1 MDVEVLL
8 LTTMK
13 DHTVIFLGSEP
24 CKDKDAITRAL
35 SYFTMPADDLPKR
48 ILMSFTPPLRSR
60 LVYVDFLG
68 PCLAF
73 ILLATILGYGHA
85 YKMPSSVYHRSPTE
99 VLAIYCLSMPAF
111 CYILTSLGKSDIS
124 FLQIL
129 SLLGY
134 GLYGYVFT
142 LIISFISDETNNVI
156 FYLAMI
162 LFTGTSVL
170 RICLIIL
177 LTIKLPAIRLLVC
190 SIIAILQVLFVV
202 FLYFTFVHSSFAFL
216 KH

>member
-1 MDVEVLL
+1 
-8 LTTMK
+8 MK
-13 DHTVIFLGSEP
+13 DHSVIFLESEP
-24 CKDKDAITRAL
+24 LKEKDFVTRVL

-48 ILMSFTPPLRSR
+48 ILLSFMPPLHSR
-60 LVYVDFLG
+60 IVYVDFLG

-85 YKMPSSVYHRSPTE
+85 YKVQSSLYHRSPTE
-99 VLAIYCLSMPAF
+99 VLAIYCTMMPAI
-111 CYILTSLGKSDIS
+111 CYVLTYLGKSDIS

-142 LIISFISDETNNVI
+142 LVISFIAGESNNVI
-156 FYLAMI
+156 FYLSMI
-162 LFTGTSVL
+162 LFTGTNVF
-170 RICLIIL
+170 RTCLIIL
-177 LTIKLPAIRLLVC
+177 LTIRLPAIRLLVC
-190 SIIAILQVLFVV
+190 SIIAILQMLFVV
-202 FLYFTFVHSSFAFL
+202 FLYFTFIHSSFTFH

>member
-1 MDVEVLL
+1 
-8 LTTMK
+8 MK
-13 DHTVIFLGSEP
+13 DHSVIFVGSEP
-24 CKDKDAITRAL
+24 LKDKDAITHAL

-60 LVYVDFLG
+60 YVYVDFLG

-85 YKMPSSVYHRSPTE
+85 YKVPSAIYHRSPTE
-99 VLAIYCLSMPAF
+99 VLAVYCLSMPAI
-111 CYILTSLGKSDIS
+111 CYVLTRIGKSSIS

-142 LIISFISDETNNVI
+142 LILSFLSDETNNVI

-162 LFTGTSVL
+162 LFTGSSVL
-170 RICLIIL
+170 RTCLIIL
-177 LTIKLPAIRLLVC
+177 LTIKLPAVRLLVC
-190 SIIAILQVLFVV
+190 SIIGILQTLFVV

>member
-1 MDVEVLL
+1 
-8 LTTMK
+8 MK
-13 DHTVIFLGSEP
+13 DHSIVFLGSEP
-24 CKDKDAITRAL
+24 LKDKDTITRFL

-48 ILMSFTPPLRSR
+48 ILLSFTPPLRSR
-60 LVYVDFLG
+60 FVYVDFLG

-85 YKMPSSVYHRSPTE
+85 YKMPSAVYHRSPTE
-99 VLAIYCLSMPAF
+99 VLAVYCLSMPAI
-111 CYILTSLGKSDIS
+111 CYILTRLGKSSIS

-142 LIISFISDETNNVI
+142 LVISFISDETNNVL

-162 LFTGTSVL
+162 LFTGTSVF
-170 RICLIIL
+170 RTCLIIL
-177 LTIKLPAIRLLVC
+177 LTIQLPAVRLLVC
-190 SIIAILQVLFVV
+190 SVIAILQVLFVV
-202 FLYFTFVHSSFAFL
+202 FLYFTFVHSSFVFL

>member
-1 MDVEVLL
+1 MKKICGF
-8 LTTMK
+8 TMK
-13 DHTVIFLGSEP
+13 DHSIIFVGSEP
-24 CKDKDAITRAL
+24 SKDKDSVTRAL

-48 ILMSFTPPLRSR
+48 ILLSFTPPLRSR
-60 LVYVDFLG
+60 FVYVDFLG

-85 YKMPSSVYHRSPTE
+85 YKTPSAVYHRSPTE
-99 VLAIYCLSMPAF
+99 VLAVYCLSMPAI
-111 CYILTSLGKSDIS
+111 CYILTRLGKSSIS

-142 LIISFISDETNNVI
+142 LVISFISDETNNVI

-162 LFTGTSVL
+162 LFTGTSVF
-170 RICLIIL
+170 RTCLIIL

-190 SIIAILQVLFVV
+190 SIIAILQTLFVV
-202 FLYFTFVHSSFAFL
+202 FLYFTFVHSSFAFH

>member
-1 MDVEVLL
+1 
-8 LTTMK
+8 MK
-13 DHTVIFLGSEP
+13 DHSVIFLGSETP
-24 CKDKDAITRAL
+24 KDKDAVARAL

-48 ILMSFTPPLRSR
+48 ILLSFTPPLRSR
-60 LVYVDFLG
+60 FVYVDFLG

-85 YKMPSSVYHRSPTE
+85 YKMPSAVYHKSPTE
-99 VLAIYCLSMPAF
+99 VLAFYCLLMPII
-111 CYILTSLGKSDIS
+111 CYALTRLGKSSIS
-124 FLQIL
+124 FLQIM

-142 LIISFISDETNNVI
+142 LVISFVSDETNNAI

-162 LFTGTSVL
+162 VFTGTSVF
-170 RICLIIL
+170 RTCVIIL
-177 LTIKLPAIRLLVC
+177 LTIKLPAARLLVC
-190 SIIAILQVLFVV
+190 SIIAILQVLFIV

>member
-1 MDVEVLL
+1 
-8 LTTMK
+8 MK
-13 DHTVIFLGSEP
+13 DHSIVFLGSEP
-24 CKDKDAITRAL
+24 LKDKDTITRVL

-48 ILMSFTPPLRSR
+48 ILLSFTPPLRSR
-60 LVYVDFLG
+60 FVYVDFLG

-85 YKMPSSVYHRSPTE
+85 YKMSSAVYHRSPTE
-99 VLAIYCLSMPAF
+99 VLAVYCLSMPAI
-111 CYILTSLGKSDIS
+111 CYILTRLGKSSIS

-142 LIISFISDETNNVI
+142 LVISFISDETNNVL

-162 LFTGTSVL
+162 LFTGTSVF
-170 RICLIIL
+170 RTCLIIL
-177 LTIKLPAIRLLVC
+177 LTIQLPAVRLLVC
-190 SIIAILQVLFVV
+190 SVIAILQVLFVV
-202 FLYFTFVHSSFAFL
+202 FLYFTFVHSSFTFI

>member
-1 MDVEVLL
+1 
-8 LTTMK
+8 MK
-13 DHTVIFLGSEP
+13 DHSVIFLGSEP
-24 CKDKDAITRAL
+24 SKDKDAITRVL

-48 ILMSFTPPLRSR
+48 ILLSFTPPLRSR
-60 LVYVDFLG
+60 FVYVDFLG

-73 ILLATILGYGHA
+73 ILLITILGYGHA
-85 YKMPSSVYHRSPTE
+85 YKIPSAVYHKSPTE
-99 VLAIYCLSMPAF
+99 VLAIYCLSMPTI
-111 CYILTSLGKSDIS
+111 CYVLTRLGKSNVT

-134 GLYGYVFT
+134 SLYGYVFT
-142 LIISFISDETNNVI
+142 LVTSFISDETNNVI

-190 SIIAILQVLFVV
+190 SIIATLQVLFVV

>member
-1 MDVEVLL
+1 
-8 LTTMK
+8 MK
-13 DHTVIFLGSEP
+13 DHSIIFLGSEP
-24 CKDKDAITRAL
+24 LKDKDTIARVL
-35 SYFTMPADDLPKR
+35 SYFTMPPNDLPNR
-48 ILMSFTPPLRSR
+48 ILQSFTPPVWSR
-60 LVYVDFLG
+60 HVRVDFLG

-73 ILLATILGYGHA
+73 ILLATVLGYGHA
-85 YKMPSSVYHRSPTE
+85 YKVSSAVYHRSPSE
-99 VLAIYCLSMPAF
+99 VLVMYCVLMPAICF
-111 CYILTSLGKSDIS
+111 VLTNLGQSSIS
-124 FLQIL
+124 FVQIL

-142 LIISFISDETNNVI
+142 LFTSFVSDETNNIV

-162 LFTGTSVL
+162 LFTGASVL

-177 LTIKLPAIRLLVC
+177 LTIKLPAVRLLVC

-202 FLYFTFVHSSFAFL
+202 FLYFTYVHSSFVFI

>member
-1 MDVEVLL
+1 
-8 LTTMK
+8 MK
-13 DHTVIFLGSEP
+13 DHTIIFLGSEP
-24 CKDKDAITRAL
+24 SKDKDAIKHAL
-35 SYFTMPADDLPKR
+35 SYFTMPANDLPKR
-48 ILMSFTPPLRSR
+48 ILMSFTPPLSSR

-85 YKMPSSVYHRSPTE
+85 YKMPSAVYHRSPTE
-99 VLAIYCLSMPAF
+99 ILAIYCLLMPAI
-111 CYILTSLGKSDIS
+111 CYVLTRLGKSSIS
-124 FLQIL
+124 FVQLL

-142 LIISFISDETNNVI
+142 LVISFISDETNNFI
-156 FYLAMI
+156 FYLSMI

-170 RICLIIL
+170 RTCLIIL

-190 SIIAILQVLFVV
+190 SIIAILQMLFVV
-202 FLYFTFVHSSFAFL
+202 FLYFTFVHSSFAHP

>member
-1 MDVEVLL
+1 MR
-8 LTTMK
+8 

-24 CKDKDAITRAL
+24 AKDKDVITRAL
-35 SYFTMPADDLPKR
+35 TYFTMPAADLPKR
-48 ILMSFTPPLRSR
+48 ILLSFTPPLRSR

-85 YKMPSSVYHRSPTE
+85 YKMPSAVYHRSPTI
-99 VLAIYCLSMPAF
+99 VLAIYCLSMPAI
-111 CYILTSLGKSDIS
+111 CYFLTRLGKSSVS

-129 SLLGY
+129 SLIGY

-142 LIISFISDETNNVI
+142 LFVSFMSDETSNVI
-156 FYLAMI
+156 FYLATI
-162 LFTGTSVL
+162 IFTGTSVF
-170 RICLIIL
+170 RTCLIIL
-177 LTIKLPAIRLLVC
+177 LTIKLPGLRLLVC
-190 SIIAILQVLFVV
+190 STIAILQVLFVV

-216 KH
+216 

>member
-1 MDVEVLL
+1 
-8 LTTMK
+8 MK
-13 DHTVIFLGSEP
+13 DHSVIFLGSEP
-24 CKDKDAITRAL
+24 SKDKDAITRVL

-48 ILMSFTPPLRSR
+48 ILLSFTPPLRSR
-60 LVYVDFLG
+60 FVYVDFLG

-73 ILLATILGYGHA
+73 ILLITILGYGHA
-85 YKMPSSVYHRSPTE
+85 YKIPSAVYHKSPTE
-99 VLAIYCLSMPAF
+99 VLAIYCMSMPTI
-111 CYILTSLGKSDIS
+111 CYGLTRLGKSNVT

-134 GLYGYVFT
+134 SLYGYVFT
-142 LIISFISDETNNVI
+142 LVTSFISDEENNVI

-162 LFTGTSVL
+162 LFTGTSAL

-190 SIIAILQVLFVV
+190 SIIATLQVLFVV

>member
-1 MDVEVLL
+1 MFSR
-8 LTTMK
+8 TMK
-13 DHTVIFLGSEP
+13 DHSIIFVGSEP
-24 CKDKDAITRAL
+24 SKDKDVIARAL
-35 SYFTMPADDLPKR
+35 LYFTMPANDLPKR
-48 ILMSFTPPLRSR
+48 ILSSFTPPLRSR
-60 LVYVDFLG
+60 FVYVDFLG
-68 PCLAF
+68 PSLAF
-73 ILLATILGYGHA
+73 ILLASILGYGHA
-85 YKMPSSVYHRSPTE
+85 YKIPSAVYHRSPTE
-99 VLAIYCLSMPAF
+99 VLAIYCLSMPAI
-111 CYILTSLGKSDIS
+111 CYILTRLGKSSIS

-156 FYLAMI
+156 FYSSMI
-162 LFTGTSVL
+162 FFTGSSVF

-177 LTIKLPAIRLLVC
+177 LTINLPGIRLLVC

-202 FLYFTFVHSSFAFL
+202 FLYFTFVHSSFVFI

>member
-1 MDVEVLL
+1 
-8 LTTMK
+8 MK
-13 DHTVIFLGSEP
+13 DHSVIFLGSEP
-24 CKDKDAITRAL
+24 LKDKDVITRIL

-48 ILMSFTPPLRSR
+48 ILLSFTPPLRSR
-60 LVYVDFLG
+60 FVYVDFLG

-73 ILLATILGYGHA
+73 ILLITILGYGHA
-85 YKMPSSVYHRSPTE
+85 YKIPSAVYHRSPTE
-99 VLAIYCLSMPAF
+99 VLAVYCLSMPAI
-111 CYILTSLGKSDIS
+111 CYILTRLGKSSIS
-124 FLQIL
+124 FLEIL

-142 LIISFISDETNNVI
+142 LVISFISDETNNVL

-162 LFTGTSVL
+162 FFTGTSVF
-170 RICLIIL
+170 RTCLIIL
-177 LTIKLPAIRLLVC
+177 LTIQLPAVRLLVC
-190 SIIAILQVLFVV
+190 SVIAILQVLFIV

>member
-1 MDVEVLL
+1 
-8 LTTMK
+8 MK
-13 DHTVIFLGSEP
+13 DHSIIFLGSEP
-24 CKDKDAITRAL
+24 LKDKDAITRVL

-48 ILMSFTPPLRSR
+48 ILLSFTPPLRSR
-60 LVYVDFLG
+60 FVYVDFLG

-85 YKMPSSVYHRSPTE
+85 YKIPSAVYHRSPTE
-99 VLAIYCLSMPAF
+99 VLAVYCLLMPAI
-111 CYILTSLGKSDIS
+111 CYILTHLGKSSIS

-142 LIISFISDETNNVI
+142 LIISFISDETNNVL

-162 LFTGTSVL
+162 LFTGTSVF
-170 RICLIIL
+170 RTCLIIL
-177 LTIKLPAIRLLVC
+177 LTIELPAVRLLVC
-190 SIIAILQVLFVV
+190 SVIAILQVLFVV
-202 FLYFTFVHSSFAFL
+202 FLYFTFVHSSFVFL

>member
-1 MDVEVLL
+1 
-8 LTTMK
+8 MK
-13 DHTVIFLGSEP
+13 DHSVIFLGSEP
-24 CKDKDAITRAL
+24 LKDKDAITQAL

-48 ILMSFTPPLRSR
+48 ILLSFTPPLRSR
-60 LVYVDFLG
+60 FVYVDFLG

-85 YKMPSSVYHRSPTE
+85 YKIPSAVYHRSPTE
-99 VLAIYCLSMPAF
+99 ILFIYCLFMPIM
-111 CYILTSLGKSDIS
+111 CYILTRLGKSNIS

-142 LIISFISDETNNVI
+142 LFISFISDESNNVI

-162 LFTGTSVL
+162 LFTGTSVF
-170 RICLIIL
+170 RTCIIIL
-177 LTIKLPAIRLLVC
+177 LTIKLPAARLLIC
-190 SIIAILQVLFVV
+190 SIIAIMQMLFIL
-202 FLYFTFVHSSFAFL
+202 FLYFTFVHSSFMFL

>member
-1 MDVEVLL
+1 
-8 LTTMK
+8 MK
-13 DHTVIFLGSEP
+13 DHSVIFLGSEP
-24 CKDKDAITRAL
+24 TKNNDVVSRAL

-48 ILMSFTPPLRSR
+48 ILLSFTPPLRSR

-73 ILLATILGYGHA
+73 ILLVTILGYGHA
-85 YKMPSSVYHRSPTE
+85 YKVPSSLYHRSPTE
-99 VLAIYCLSMPAF
+99 VLAIYCVTMPAV
-111 CYILTSLGKSDIS
+111 CYVLTRLGNSCIS

-142 LIISFISDETNNVI
+142 LVISFISDETNNVI
-156 FYLAMI
+156 FYLSMI

-170 RICLIIL
+170 RTCIIIL
-177 LTIKLPAIRLLVC
+177 LTIRLPAVRLLVC
-190 SIIAILQVLFVV
+190 STIAILQVLFVV
-202 FLYFTFVHSSFAFL
+202 FLYFTFVHSSFTFH